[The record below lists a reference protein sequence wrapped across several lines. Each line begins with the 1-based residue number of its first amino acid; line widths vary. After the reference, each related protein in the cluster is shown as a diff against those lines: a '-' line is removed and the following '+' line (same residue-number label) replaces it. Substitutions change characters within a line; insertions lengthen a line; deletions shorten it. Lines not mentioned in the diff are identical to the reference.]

1 MGSGSS
7 KSNSAKG
14 NNVNAKENVD
24 AQLLGSAQPPKG
36 PWAGKTASVKGTG
49 GSNGNASVTSS
60 TKGAGAGAGNQV
72 KANGTSATRTDPV
85 KNDQNDS
92 TVTRTNGSTS
102 DRLPSAKRA
111 KR

>member
-7 KSNSAKG
+7 KSNSTKG
-14 NNVNAKENVD
+14 NNVNAKENVN
-24 AQLLGSAQPPKG
+24 AQLLGSAEPPKG
-36 PWAGKTASVKGTG
+36 PLAGKTASVKGP
-49 GSNGNASVTSS
+49 NAFVTSS

-72 KANGTSATRTDPV
+72 KANGTSATRRDSV

-92 TVTRTNGSTS
+92 TITRTSGSTA

>member
-1 MGSGSS
+1 M
-7 KSNSAKG
+7 
-14 NNVNAKENVD
+14 NAKENVD

-36 PWAGKTASVKGTG
+36 PWAGKTASMKGQG
-49 GSNGNASVTSS
+49 ASHGNASVTSS
-60 TKGAGAGAGNQV
+60 TKGAGAGAGSQV
-72 KANGTSATRTDPV
+72 KANGTSATQTDPV

-92 TVTRTNGSTS
+92 TITRTT

>member
-14 NNVNAKENVD
+14 NNVNSTKNVD

-36 PWAGKTASVKGTG
+36 PWAGKTASVKGQG
-49 GSNGNASVTSS
+49 ASHGNAAITSS

-72 KANGTSATRTDPV
+72 KANGTSDTQTDPV
-85 KNDQNDS
+85 KNDQDDS
-92 TVTRTNGSTS
+92 TVSRTSGSTT